1 MLWTKFAYFCGWRRS
16 VFCLFVCCCRFL
28 LLLQNQHIS
37 KLSLHPPPLPR
48 PSADPSP
55 YSHYTFGCD
64 TAAEK
69 NICSAFTT
77 HPASNPHHHHHHPTP
92 IPFFFTNSVDTGS
105 RKDTVCRPHASPTQS
120 LSGGG
125 LAACVYVTANSSWLS
140 AELWVTTRLING
152 EKKEKHQRKWSRH
165 P

>member
-1 MLWTKFAYFCGWRRS
+1 MCFVYLFVVV
-16 VFCLFVCCCRFL
+16 VFCCCCRINIY
-28 LLLQNQHIS
+28 QN
-37 KLSLHPPPLPR
+37 LVCTPPP
-48 PSADPSP
+48 PSLRHPSP

-92 IPFFFTNSVDTGS
+92 IPFFFTNSVNTGS
-105 RKDTVCRPHASPTQS
+105 RKVTVCRPHASPTQS